1 MSRKSFTTLSVEV
14 KVPQAPGKTQ
24 KETVAWILGA
34 MRQAGSPFQSFENQ
48 VQVRLIG
55 KKTTYL

>member
-14 KVPQAPGKTQ
+14 KVPQAPGYSQ
-24 KETVAWILGA
+24 KQVLEWIKNSMQQL
-34 MRQAGSPFQSFENQ
+34 GSPFQSYSNQ

>member
-14 KVPQAPGKTQ
+14 KVPQPPGHSQ
-24 KETVAWILGA
+24 KEILNWILEA
-34 MRQAGSPFQSFENQ
+34 MRQAGSPFQSYENQ
-48 VQVRLIG
+48 VQVKLAG

>member
-14 KVPQAPGKTQ
+14 KVPQCPGYSQ
-24 KETVAWILGA
+24 KEILNWIKGA
-34 MRQAGSPFQSFENQ
+34 MEQLGSPFQSMTNQ
-48 VQVRLIG
+48 IQVKLVG